1 MKFKSHFSQR
11 TINSAPIC
19 LVLKYKGWTGKGCRN
34 YIIIHLHDI
43 TDHSAHLVNVGTQK
57 SLQEKYPQESFNI
70 FYSQMAVQPNIK
82 ETIVFLIFVK
92 NNESWK
98 EIFSHVGH

>member
-1 MKFKSHFSQR
+1 MNQSVYFFNTKNGQVKV
-11 TINSAPIC
+11 A
-19 LVLKYKGWTGKGCRN
+19 V
-34 YIIIHLHDI
+34 IIHLHDI